1 MALTSSPT
9 RYRLA
14 LLAVLAVVA
23 GLIAWTGAPGLIALV
38 FAALFALSV
47 RDRLL
52 RRVVVLAREGDRLVG
67 SALREEPLAVSATTF
82 ALESDHEGS
91 WLIVLRSPGRTV
103 RVSPG
108 GLTVD
113 QRRLTKTGAEQAL
126 LAMGLTRH
134 DRPRT

>member
-14 LLAVLAVVA
+14 LLAVLAAVA
-23 GLIAWTGAPGLIALV
+23 VLIAWAGPPGLIALV

-47 RDRLL
+47 RDRL
-52 RRVVVLAREGDRLVG
+52 RDSVVVLAREGDQLVG
-67 SALREEPLAVSATTF
+67 TALREEPLAVDVTTF
-82 ALESDHEGS
+82 ALESDHQGS
-91 WLIVLRSPGRTV
+91 WLIVLRAPGRTV

-108 GLTVD
+108 GLG
-113 QRRLTKTGAEQAL
+113 LTKTETEQAL

-134 DRPRT
+134 DHPPT